1 MLNYFDFY
9 VFEITIL
16 GHLKNENLDFF
27 IVFFAY
33 RHTHS
38 RVQNWCHNFNQL
50 FPGVLRHA

>member
-27 IVFFAY
+27 IVFL
-33 RHTHS
+33 HVDTHILEFKIGATILT
-38 RVQNWCHNFNQL
+38 N
-50 FPGVLRHA
+50 